1 MYYLDNDKKVT
12 IITEEELLNY
22 LNYITNKNKN
32 FDINYFQN
40 YLNEL
45 KISKQK
51 NLKIDSTDKI
61 INNIINMYKDILN
74 LEMLEKSIVN
84 SLFDLEYNNKFL
96 VQYFYKKAIIQK
108 MNNLEQTALD
118 EIRCNDQLMKYVVY
132 TQTTDYYLNNEKIK
146 TKLKKYL

>member
-1 MYYLDNDKKVT
+1 
-12 IITEEELLNY
+12 
-22 LNYITNKNKN
+22 
-32 FDINYFQN
+32 
-40 YLNEL
+40 
-45 KISKQK
+45 
-51 NLKIDSTDKI
+51 
-61 INNIINMYKDILN
+61 
-74 LEMLEKSIVN
+74 MLEKSIIN
-84 SLFDLEYNNKFL
+84 SLFDLECNNKFL